1 MTDGPDHNDF
11 VTEWEHWHHDHER
24 QLASPHGFLAISGL
38 HWLGL
43 EPERFDDV
51 PGVWRRDAKGVE
63 VLLGDG
69 EERVVEGSRV
79 TGHYHFNNVDEHG
92 QRASFGDAMVEVA
105 QRDGDFMIR
114 PRHPDHENRTRYVGT
129 PTYPASTEWVARGTF
144 LPYDEPHSVTV
155 GASVEGL
162 AHVFESS
169 GEVEFELLGQTLR
182 LIAFNEEQSDEL
194 SFIFTDLT
202 SGVTTYPAC
211 RFLTVVGP
219 RENGRVDLDFNRA
232 TNPAC
237 AYTDFA
243 TCPLPPPGNH
253 LSVRVE
259 AGETMPL
266 ESHS

>member
-1 MTDGPDHNDF
+1 VTDGPDHNDF

-69 EERVVEGSRV
+69 EELVVEGSRV

-114 PRHPDHENRTRYVGT
+114 PRHPITKIALVTSVLRRTRKHRMGR
-129 PTYPASTEWVARGTF
+129 PWNIPS
-144 LPYDEPHSVTV
+144 
-155 GASVEGL
+155 
-162 AHVFESS
+162 
-169 GEVEFELLGQTLR
+169 LR
-182 LIAFNEEQSDEL
+182 RT
-194 SFIFTDLT
+194 SFRH
-202 SGVTTYPAC
+202 GWC
-211 RFLTVVGP
+211 ER
-219 RENGRVDLDFNRA
+219 
-232 TNPAC
+232 
-237 AYTDFA
+237 
-243 TCPLPPPGNH
+243 
-253 LSVRVE
+253 
-259 AGETMPL
+259 
-266 ESHS
+266 

>member
-1 MTDGPDHNDF
+1 VTDGPDHNDF

-69 EERVVEGSRV
+69 EELVVEGSRV

-129 PTYPASTEWVARGTF
+129 PTYPASTEWVARGNI
-144 LPYDEPHSVTV
+144 PS
-155 GASVEGL
+155 
-162 AHVFESS
+162 
-169 GEVEFELLGQTLR
+169 LR
-182 LIAFNEEQSDEL
+182 RT
-194 SFIFTDLT
+194 SFRH
-202 SGVTTYPAC
+202 GWC
-211 RFLTVVGP
+211 ER
-219 RENGRVDLDFNRA
+219 
-232 TNPAC
+232 
-237 AYTDFA
+237 
-243 TCPLPPPGNH
+243 
-253 LSVRVE
+253 
-259 AGETMPL
+259 
-266 ESHS
+266 